1 MYNGPLWPLFLCWQI
16 KTREEDIATSKQA
29 LEKSMRTLFSEFS
42 DLVPGD
48 PLTLEGFKDTLK
60 QLDDALKR
68 ARNEHAEAS
77 QEVQYAKDALSTKKA
92 QYEQANENYKKRD
105 KEEKKFLQS
114 LQGTVSFLPSNL
126 LG

>member
-1 MYNGPLWPLFLCWQI
+1 
-16 KTREEDIATSKQA
+16 
-29 LEKSMRTLFSEFS
+29 MRTLFSEFS

-48 PLTLEGFKDTLK
+48 PLTLEGFKDNLK